1 MLAAKRATSTTPI
14 VFFSGRDPVATGLV
28 CQPRPG
34 GNLTGFSILAAELM
48 PKRFA
53 LLSELVPQVKVI
65 ALLVNPNDPNAERLE
80 RLRGDLRGFYLIRI
94 NDQWLVIFRW
104 RDGEPDDVRIAD
116 YH

>member
-1 MLAAKRATSTTPI
+1 
-14 VFFSGRDPVATGLV
+14 
-28 CQPRPG
+28 
-34 GNLTGFSILAAELM
+34 
-48 PKRFA
+48 
-53 LLSELVPQVKVI
+53 VI

-94 NDQWLVIFRW
+94 NDQWRVIFRW